1 MNDALNGRVAF
12 VSGAASG
19 IGRAVAE
26 RLRAAGAQ
34 VAGLD
39 LQPADVCDLPLVA
52 DLRSDG
58 GVERAADRVRAEL
71 GAPSILVHAAAASV
85 FGGCLD
91 TDPAAFADVYD
102 VNVLGAVRLLRAF
115 APDMRAGGQGAIVFL
130 SSINA
135 AFATPTLA
143 AYAASKAALE
153 SLTRTAALEFAPD
166 GVRVNAVA
174 PASVDTP
181 MLRTSFNRA
190 EDPAR
195 AYAENCA
202 RHPLGRIGTAE
213 EVAEL
218 VLFLAS
224 DRSAWMTG
232 GVHFIDGG
240 AHVTRR
246 G

>member
-1 MNDALNGRVAF
+1 MVEELNGRVAL

-19 IGRAVAE
+19 IGRAVAV
-26 RLRAAGAQ
+26 RLAAAGAR

-39 LQPADVCDLPLVA
+39 LVPADGCALPLVA

-58 GVERAADRVRAEL
+58 NVERAAERVRAEL

-91 TDPAAFADVYD
+91 TDPGAFADVYD

-115 APDMRAGGQGAIVFL
+115 APDMLESGQGAIVFL

-153 SLTRTAALEFAPD
+153 SLTRTAALEFAPQ

-181 MLRTSFNRA
+181 LLRASFDRA
-190 EDPAR
+190 GDSDRAR
-195 AYAENCA
+195 ADNIA
-202 RHPLGRIGTAE
+202 RHPLGRLGTAE

>member
-19 IGRAVAE
+19 IGQAVAE
-26 RLRAAGAQ
+26 RFRAAGAR
-34 VAGLD
+34 VAGFD
-39 LQPADVCDLPLVA
+39 LKPADGCDLPLVG
-52 DLRSDG
+52 DLRSNG
-58 GVERAADRVRAEL
+58 EVERAADRVRAEL

-91 TDPAAFADVYD
+91 TDLSDFADVYD
-102 VNVLGAVRLLRAF
+102 VNVLGAVRLLRAI
-115 APDMRAGGQGAIVFL
+115 APDMRARGQGAIVFL

-135 AFATPTLA
+135 SFATPTLA
-143 AYAASKAALE
+143 AYAASKAAIE
-153 SLTRTAALEFAPD
+153 SLTRTAALELAPV

-174 PASVDTP
+174 PASIDTP
-181 MLRTSFNRA
+181 LLRSSFARA

-195 AYAENCA
+195 AYADNRA

>member
-1 MNDALNGRVAF
+1 MVEELNGRVAL

-19 IGRAVAE
+19 IGRSVAG
-26 RLRAAGAQ
+26 RLAAAGAR

-39 LQPADVCDLPLVA
+39 LVPADSCALPLVA
-52 DLRSDG
+52 DLRSDEK
-58 GVERAADRVRAEL
+58 VERAAKRVRAEL
-71 GAPSILVHAAAASV
+71 GAPSILVHAATASV

-91 TDPAAFADVYD
+91 TDLRAFADVYD
-102 VNVLGAVRLLRAF
+102 VNVIGAVRLLRAF
-115 APDMRAGGQGAIVFL
+115 APDMRASGHGAIVFL

-153 SLTRTAALEFAPD
+153 SLTRTAALEFAPQ

-181 MLRTSFNRA
+181 LLRASFDRA
-190 EDPAR
+190 DDSDRAR
-195 AYAENCA
+195 ADNIA
-202 RHPLGRIGTAE
+202 RHPLGRLGTAE